1 MARLLVIGEL
11 NVDLVMSGLPSLPVL
26 GQELVADDFSM
37 VMGSSSAITAR
48 RLAALGAEVCFI
60 GWVGDDT
67 YGQFV
72 VDELAAV
79 GIDTSGIRR
88 VSTPTGVTIALT
100 YAHDRALLTFPGTIA
115 AFDGAGIGAEQLSGF
130 THLHAGSFYLQSA
143 LQPQLA
149 RIFQLAQAQ
158 GLTTSLDPGWDPLE
172 AWSDNPYLRPVLAHT
187 DYFLPNQDE
196 AAALS
201 GAAYQLEGLAR
212 QVHGSLIVKCGV
224 AGAQVYDPSGM
235 IASAPAFKVEVVDTT
250 GAGDA
255 FNAGFLYATCVEQAS
270 LVDALH
276 FGVACGAD
284 AVTHVGGATDAPDA
298 AAVHAL
304 LKERTDSS

>member
-1 MARLLVIGEL
+1 MARMLVIGEL

-26 GQELVADDFSM
+26 GRELVADDFSM
-37 VMGSSSAITAR
+37 VLGSSSAITAL
-48 RLAALGAEVCFI
+48 RLAALGAEVSFI
-60 GWVGDDT
+60 GWVGEDT

-72 VDELAAV
+72 LNGLAAA
-79 GIDTSGIRR
+79 GIDTRAIRQ

-100 YAHDRALLTFPGTIA
+100 YPQDRALLTFPGTIA
-115 AFDGAGIGAEQLSGF
+115 AFDGTGIGPDDLSDF
-130 THLHAGSFYLQSA
+130 THLHVGSFYLQTA
-143 LQPQLA
+143 LQTQLA
-149 RIFQLAQAQ
+149 RIFQMAHDQ

-172 AWSDNPYLRPVLAHT
+172 GWSDNPYLRPALAHT

-201 GAAYQLEGLAR
+201 GGSYQPDRLAR
-212 QVHGSLIVKCGV
+212 QVHGRLVVKCGA
-224 AGAQVYDPSGM
+224 AGAQAYDSSGM
-235 IASAPAFKVEVVDTT
+235 IANAPALEVEVVDTT

-255 FNAGFLYATCVEQAS
+255 FNAGFLYATCAEQAS
-270 LVDALH
+270 LVDALR
-276 FGVACGAD
+276 FGTACGAD

-304 LKERTDSS
+304 LKERTDS